1 MLLLGRERALRMRYL
16 IKYTKEGYVKFV
28 AHLDLMR
35 TMQRIIRRSDIS
47 VEFSKGFNPHILLS
61 IAQPL
66 SVGMSSRGDYMD
78 LVLAEEMPE
87 KEILDRLNEVSCTG
101 IKFLDACKVQE
112 SSKKKAPQSMALI
125 DEAKYTIKIKCSDE
139 KKAVEEIEQL
149 DKSDNWE
156 ILKKTKKSE
165 KMVNIKPAIKEFKYW
180 SKDEHVVVNV
190 ICACGSRENLSSR
203 LIAEYLVKNC
213 DSLVED
219 AFIDITREEMYA
231 YKNKKTVPLY
241 NYYRK

>member
-35 TMQRIIRRSDIS
+35 TMQRIIRRSDIP

-78 LVLAEEMPE
+78 LMLLEEMPE
-87 KEILDRLNEVSCTG
+87 EEILDRLNEVACTG
-101 IKFLDACKVQE
+101 IEFLDACKIDE
-112 SSKKKAPQSMALI
+112 SSKKKAPQAMALI
-125 DEAKYTIKIKCSDE
+125 DEAKYTIKIKCNNE
-139 KKAVEEIEQL
+139 KKAVEEIDQL
-149 DKSDNWE
+149 VKSDNWE

-165 KMVNIKPAIKEFKYW
+165 KIVNIKHSIKEFKYW
-180 SKDEHVVVNV
+180 SKDERIVVNI
-190 ICACGSRENLSSR
+190 ICSCGSRENLSSK
-203 LIAEYLVKNC
+203 LVAEYLVKNC
-213 DSLVED
+213 ESLIEDS
-219 AFIDITREEMYA
+219 FIDITREEMYA
-231 YKNKKTVPLY
+231 YVNDKTIPLC
-241 NYYRK
+241 NYYR